1 MRSRISLFILI
12 GLFLF
17 IIDYRFSYDE
27 DLNQIIIPDD
37 EILGLI
43 DTWRDQVGRD
53 PSDEEIVRII
63 NNLVN
68 EEILYREALKLELDK
83 NDRIIKRRL
92 AQKVEFLKQED
103 TQPSTADLEK
113 FYDEN
118 KSKYV
123 VEDLFTFS
131 HHFFSDQDNSEII
144 ARESLV
150 KILNGEAVDSDPF
163 ILGNDL
169 NLMSK
174 NDLEKYLVTLSM
186 KNKIK
191 CVILRYFNVAG
202 ADSKKRSGLLT
213 KNSNNLIKVVCEV
226 ATEKRKKLLINGKDY
241 DTKDGTPIRD
251 FIHVSDL
258 VDMHLIASEYLNKN
272 EKSDIFNCGY
282 GNGYSVKEVVKE
294 MEKILKHDLNHE
306 FGPRREGDIPY
317 SVADSNKF
325 KSKFNWMPKYNNLN
339 QILHSALEW
348 EKII

>member
-17 IIDYRFSYDE
+17 IVDYRFSYD
-27 DLNQIIIPDD
+27 DDINQIIIPDD

-92 AQKVEFLKQED
+92 AQKIEFLKQDED
-103 TQPSTADLEK
+103 QPAPEDLEK

-123 VEDLFTFS
+123 VEDLFTFT
-131 HHFFSDQDNSEII
+131 HHFFSDQGNSDII
-144 ARESLV
+144 AGESLI
-150 KILNGEAVDSDPF
+150 KILNGDAVDSDPF

-174 NDLEKYLVTLSM
+174 NDLEKNFGNSFYESLLLM
-186 KNKIK
+186 EENKWSGPIASDYGLHI
-191 CVILRYFNVAG
+191 VYI
-202 ADSKKRSGLLT
+202 KKRISGYAP
-213 KNSNNLIKVVCEV
+213 E
-226 ATEKRKKLLINGKDY
+226 
-241 DTKDGTPIRD
+241 
-251 FIHVSDL
+251 
-258 VDMHLIASEYLNKN
+258 
-272 EKSDIFNCGY
+272 
-282 GNGYSVKEVVKE
+282 
-294 MEKILKHDLNHE
+294 
-306 FGPRREGDIPY
+306 
-317 SVADSNKF
+317 
-325 KSKFNWMPKYNNLN
+325 LN
-339 QILHSALEW
+339 QIYQKVYGDYLIMKRRENVINFLDEIKQ
-348 EKII
+348 EYEVIINPDLTFN

>member
-12 GLFLF
+12 GLFLY

-92 AQKVEFLKQED
+92 AQKVEFLKQDD
-103 TQPSTADLEK
+103 TQPSPADLEK

-131 HHFFSDQDNSEII
+131 HHFFSDKDNSDII
-144 ARESLV
+144 ARESLI
-150 KILNGEAVDSDPF
+150 KILNGEDVDSDPF

-174 NDLEKYLVTLSM
+174 NDLEKNFGNSFFESLSSM
-186 KNKIK
+186 DENKW
-191 CVILRYFNVAG
+191 
-202 ADSKKRSGLLT
+202 SG
-213 KNSNNLIKVVCEV
+213 
-226 ATEKRKKLLINGKDY
+226 
-241 DTKDGTPIRD
+241 PI
-251 FIHVSDL
+251 VSDYGL
-258 VDMHLIASEYLNKN
+258 HIVFIKKKVS
-272 EKSDIFNCGY
+272 GY
-282 GNGYSVKEVVKE
+282 VPG
-294 MEKILKHDLNHE
+294 
-306 FGPRREGDIPY
+306 
-317 SVADSNKF
+317 
-325 KSKFNWMPKYNNLN
+325 LN
-339 QILHSALEW
+339 QIYQKVYSDYLIMKRRENVINFLDEIKQ
-348 EKII
+348 EYEVIINPDLTFN

>member
-17 IIDYRFSYDE
+17 IVDYRFSYD
-27 DLNQIIIPDD
+27 DDINQIIIPDD

-53 PSDEEIVRII
+53 PSDDEIVRII

-92 AQKVEFLKQED
+92 AQKIEFLKQDEV
-103 TQPSTADLEK
+103 QPSPEDLEK
-113 FYDEN
+113 FYNEN

-131 HHFFSDQDNSEII
+131 HHFFSFQDNSDSI

-163 ILGNDL
+163 ILGNEL

-174 NDLEKYLVTLSM
+174 NDLEKNFGNSFYESLTLM
-186 KNKIK
+186 DENQW
-191 CVILRYFNVAG
+191 FG
-202 ADSKKRSGLLT
+202 
-213 KNSNNLIKVVCEV
+213 
-226 ATEKRKKLLINGKDY
+226 
-241 DTKDGTPIRD
+241 P
-251 FIHVSDL
+251 
-258 VDMHLIASEYLNKN
+258 IASDYGLHIVFVKKKVSGYVPGFNQIYQKVY
-272 EKSDIFNCGY
+272 SDFLIM
-282 GNGYSVKEVVKE
+282 K
-294 MEKILKHDLNHE
+294 
-306 FGPRREGDIPY
+306 RRENVINFLDEIKQEYEVIINP
-317 SVADSNKF
+317 DLT
-325 KSKFNWMPKYNNLN
+325 FN
-339 QILHSALEW
+339 
-348 EKII
+348 

>member
-53 PSDEEIVRII
+53 PSDEEVVRII

-92 AQKVEFLKQED
+92 AQKVEFLKQDD
-103 TQPSTADLEK
+103 TQPSPADLEK

-131 HHFFSDQDNSEII
+131 HYFFSDQDNSDII

-174 NDLEKYLVTLSM
+174 NDLKKNFGNSFYKSLTLM
-186 KNKIK
+186 DENQW
-191 CVILRYFNVAG
+191 
-202 ADSKKRSGLLT
+202 SG
-213 KNSNNLIKVVCEV
+213 
-226 ATEKRKKLLINGKDY
+226 
-241 DTKDGTPIRD
+241 P
-251 FIHVSDL
+251 
-258 VDMHLIASEYLNKN
+258 IASDYGLHIVFIK
-272 EKSDIFNCGY
+272 KKVSGY
-282 GNGYSVKEVVKE
+282 VPG
-294 MEKILKHDLNHE
+294 
-306 FGPRREGDIPY
+306 
-317 SVADSNKF
+317 
-325 KSKFNWMPKYNNLN
+325 LN
-339 QILHSALEW
+339 QIYQKVYSDYLIMKRRENVINFLDEIKQ
-348 EKII
+348 EYKVILNPDLTFN